1 MPRKAT
7 PVSEREHGVRATYV
21 AGCRCDDCTKAQSAY
36 NAQRREAAKA
46 AKAQPEVLSEIR
58 IPASCL
64 NCGAKFVQQTN
75 CAITASRRR
84 LTLMLRCSKC
94 GRQEQFIGVLISMS
108 GHEYQGAA

>member
-7 PVSEREHGVRATYV
+7 PISEREHGVRATYI

-46 AKAQPEVLSEIR
+46 AKAQPEALSEIR

-64 NCGAKFVQQTN
+64 ACGAKFVQQTDS
-75 CAITASRRR
+75 ATTESGRRV
-84 LTLMLRCSKC
+84 TVMLRCSKC
-94 GRQEQFIGVLISMS
+94 GRQEQFIGVLMSMS